1 MSTRTEP
8 SPPKRSRANTDG
20 DAGKKVQNRCAETG
34 ESIASVQWSVLK
46 CINKRLLRS
55 FSEFELHIPV
65 EQMTE
70 ERLVAA
76 IENILGSVIND
87 TIPDVMGLMARHLK
101 MDLTQ
106 KDVKARILDYFDSME
121 EVIEVHGLGV
131 SLRNNVK
138 LKCKVLVE
146 NLRPATL
153 KDQQA
158 FDLYPRTDKRD
169 QSNRD
174 SKIQAKKLN
183 HTGTHNR
190 GGDQRRP
197 AKPPRK
203 KREGLPPG
211 SCLYCRKSDHWL
223 EDCPTATEN
232 QKKKAMK
239 SFLDNKRRDRE
250 TTTLKRLVTGGY
262 IDVREVVFNDLVA
275 MPYYLDNG
283 TTHNIIPR
291 SMVEE
296 LQLLDS
302 SGDLKQLEPPVRGK
316 AVGEAYI
323 TCTEY
328 VELDI
333 GLQTVA
339 GRVNIRGLTCI
350 ITETDED

>member
-20 DAGKKVQNRCAETG
+20 DAGSMGVKIVKGVTLQDPPQITSLAHEDLVRWRHERIMYEETVQNRCAETG
-34 ESIASVQWSVLK
+34 ESIASVQRPVLK

-65 EQMTE
+65 EWMTE

-87 TIPDVMGLMARHLK
+87 TIPDVMGIMARHLK

-121 EVIEVHGLGV
+121 EMIEVHGLGV

-146 NLRPATL
+146 NVRPATL
-153 KDQQA
+153 KDQVKRAIEYDPSLKANVHRLFDLVKQEAIRNQQA
-158 FDLYPRTDKRD
+158 FDLYQRTDKRD
-169 QSNRD
+169 QSNCD

-211 SCLYCRKSDHWL
+211 GCLYCRKSDHWL
-223 EDCPTATEN
+223 ENCPTATEN
-232 QKKKAMK
+232 QKKEAMK
-239 SFLDNKRRDRE
+239 SFLDNKRRD
-250 TTTLKRLVTGGY
+250 
-262 IDVREVVFNDLVA
+262 
-275 MPYYLDNG
+275 
-283 TTHNIIPR
+283 
-291 SMVEE
+291 
-296 LQLLDS
+296 
-302 SGDLKQLEPPVRGK
+302 
-316 AVGEAYI
+316 
-323 TCTEY
+323 
-328 VELDI
+328 
-333 GLQTVA
+333 
-339 GRVNIRGLTCI
+339 
-350 ITETDED
+350 